1 MSREVHVRFCESG
14 RGKFPP
20 ATRLREGR
28 RVDIYRFIRAEK
40 ANFRVRVM
48 CRVLGVSSSS
58 YYEWQ
63 RQPQSDH
70 ELRDKELRE
79 VIGEIF
85 TENRSRYGSPRITEE
100 LAKRDMAVSRKR
112 VSRLM
117 RDNGLR
123 AKGKRKF
130 KHTTDS
136 NHSLPIAPNLVNQ
149 QFEVAEANK
158 VWVGDITYIQT
169 LEGWSY
175 LATVID
181 LYSRKVVGWSYSNRM
196 TSALVCDAL
205 DAAVRLR
212 RPEPGLIFHSDR
224 GSQYA
229 SRAYRRRL
237 WRYRM
242 DQSMSAKG
250 NCYDNAVAESFFATL
265 KKELV
270 SGEVYRTRAEARAE
284 IFQYIEVFYN
294 RRRIHSLLGYMTPD
308 EFESCISK
316 QCVA

>member
-1 MSREVHVRFCESG
+1 
-14 RGKFPP
+14 
-20 ATRLREGR
+20 
-28 RVDIYRFIRAEK
+28 
-40 ANFRVRVM
+40 M
-48 CRVLGVSSSS
+48 CRVFGVSSSS
-58 YYEWQ
+58 YYAWQ
-63 RQPQSDH
+63 RQPQSNH
-70 ELRDKELRE
+70 ERRDWELGE

-85 TENRSRYGSPRITEE
+85 NDKRSRYGSPRITKE
-100 LAKRDMAVSRKR
+100 LAKRDILVSRKR

-136 NHSLPIAPNLVNQ
+136 NHTLPVAPNLLNQ
-149 QFEVAEANK
+149 QFDVTEPNK
-158 VWVGDITYIQT
+158 VWVSDLTYIQT

-181 LYSRKVVGWSYSNRM
+181 LYSRKVVGWTYCERM
-196 TSALVCDAL
+196 TRALVCDAL
-205 DAAVRLR
+205 DAAVQHRH
-212 RPEPGLIFHSDR
+212 PEPGLIFHSDR
-224 GSQYA
+224 GCQYA
-229 SRAYRRRL
+229 SHAFRRRL

-242 DQSMSAKG
+242 VQSMSGKG

-270 SGEVYRTRAEARAE
+270 SGEVYRTRADARAA
-284 IFQYIEVFYN
+284 IFEYIEVFYN
-294 RRRIHSLLGYMTPD
+294 RRRMHSLINYMTPD
-308 EFESCISK
+308 EFESCVSK

>member
-1 MSREVHVRFCESG
+1 
-14 RGKFPP
+14 
-20 ATRLREGR
+20 
-28 RVDIYRFIRAEK
+28 
-40 ANFRVRVM
+40 M
-48 CRVLGVSSSS
+48 CRVFGVSSSG

-63 RQPQSDH
+63 RQPQSNH
-70 ELRDKELRE
+70 ERRDKELGE

-85 TENRSRYGSPRITEE
+85 NDKRSRYGSPRITKE
-100 LAKRDMAVSRKR
+100 LAKRDIAVSRKR

-117 RDNGLR
+117 RNNGLR

-149 QFEVAEANK
+149 QFEVMEANK

-181 LYSRKVVGWSYSNRM
+181 LYSRKVVGWSYSDRM
-196 TSALVCDAL
+196 TSTLVCDAL
-205 DAAVRLR
+205 DAAARLR
-212 RPEPGLIFHSDR
+212 HPKPGLIFHSDR

-229 SRAYRRRL
+229 SRAFRRRL
-237 WRYRM
+237 WRYRIT
-242 DQSMSAKG
+242 QSMSAKG

-270 SGEVYRTRAEARAE
+270 CGEVYRTRAEAREA
-284 IFQYIEVFYN
+284 IFEYVEVFYN
-294 RRRIHSLLGYMTPD
+294 RRRMHSLIDYMTPD
-308 EFESCISK
+308 EYESCASK